1 MLWLEWHTIF
11 RSTLNHAFLPKSICR
26 VFSVCFVFN
35 TRLRGSPSGPCLSN
49 FQLLTMFQCK
59 DFQFRLYDTKQTVI
73 YNLIR
78 HCIFDRYWGF
88 IQPFPCQRIDFTT
101 VHSSW
106 RHTEGREPLE
116 WKTWKPAD
124 ERSSSHQPR
133 SSANLSS
140 CGFWLGSET
149 LGSIRLKIV
158 NNCAQFAHT
167 RAQNTCKSGEK
178 FRSTL
183 PIQWSSKQAGE
194 MRLQSKLDSFCRN
207 LRRGA
212 RRPPGCFGR
221 IRGVEFFSRDNRTR
235 RHSPPLRVKLAGQK

>member
-1 MLWLEWHTIF
+1 MTQ
-11 RSTLNHAFLPKSICR
+11 N
-26 VFSVCFVFN
+26 N
-35 TRLRGSPSGPCLSN
+35 G
-49 FQLLTMFQCK
+49 
-59 DFQFRLYDTKQTVI
+59 I

-78 HCIFDRYWGF
+78 RCIFGRYWGF
-88 IQPFPCQRIDFTT
+88 IQPFPCHRIDFNFLYNSASKPAT
-101 VHSSW
+101 H
-106 RHTEGREPLE
+106 REPLE

-158 NNCAQFAHT
+158 NNCAQFAHK
-167 RAQNTCKSGEK
+167 RAHNACKSGEK

-183 PIQWSSKQAGE
+183 HIQWSSKQAGE

>member
-1 MLWLEWHTIF
+1 MLSVFGVFCFQYTFNGKPF
-11 RSTLNHAFLPKSICR
+11 RSMSN
-26 VFSVCFVFN
+26 
-35 TRLRGSPSGPCLSN
+35 CLSN
-49 FQLLTMFQCK
+49 FQMIKLFQCK
-59 DFQFRLYDTKQTVI
+59 DFSQKQACIYD
-73 YNLIR
+73 LIR
-78 HCIFDRYWGF
+78 RCIFDRYWGF
-88 IQPFPCQRIDFTT
+88 IQPFPCQRIDFNFCTT

-124 ERSSSHQPR
+124 ERSSSHRPR

-167 RAQNTCKSGEK
+167 RSRNACKSGEK
-178 FRSTL
+178 FRSIL
-183 PIQWSSKQAGE
+183 HIQWSSKQAGE

-212 RRPPGCFGR
+212 RRPPGCFGW

-235 RHSPPLRVKLAGQK
+235 RHSQPLRVKLAGQK